1 VVGDLVTDPLVPTL
15 RILPSGPR
23 PPNPAELVRR
33 RRMGEVIDYLSSSND
48 VVIIDSP
55 PLLPVADAQSLLNLV
70 QIDTVL
76 VVARAFRTTR
86 QEISQARAILKRHEA
101 EPLGLVVCG
110 VRDRLD
116 YYEGYLPPAPRAEQ
130 STTKTQGPHPAPP
143 WASAKDSPE

>member
-1 VVGDLVTDPLVPTL
+1 
-15 RILPSGPR
+15 
-23 PPNPAELVRR
+23 
-33 RRMGEVIDYLSSSND
+33 MGEVIDYLSSSND

-110 VRDRLD
+110 VRERLD
-116 YYEGYLPPAPRAEQ
+116 YYQGYQPPPAPRAEPRSRGGKAAGLAPGTPVGIGRRTVPIGARR
-130 STTKTQGPHPAPP
+130 STALRAPPPAP
-143 WASAKDSPE
+143 SPMELQP

>member
-1 VVGDLVTDPLVPTL
+1 M
-15 RILPSGPR
+15 R
-23 PPNPAELVRR
+23 
-33 RRMGEVIDYLSSSND
+33 
-48 VVIIDSP
+48 SP
-55 PLLPVADAQSLLNLV
+55 LLNLV

-116 YYEGYLPPAPRAEQ
+116 YYEGYLPPTPRAEQ

-143 WASAKDSPE
+143 WASAEDSPE